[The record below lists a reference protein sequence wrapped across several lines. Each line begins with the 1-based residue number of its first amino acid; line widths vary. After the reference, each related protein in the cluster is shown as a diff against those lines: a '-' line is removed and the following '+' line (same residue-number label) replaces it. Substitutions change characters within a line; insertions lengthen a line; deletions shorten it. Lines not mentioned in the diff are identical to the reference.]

1 MLVILARADLRIPG
15 CRSLKEKRHVVKTLT
30 AAIRSRFEVSVAEVG
45 SQDLW
50 QRAELGLAVVAA
62 DAHHA
67 RRVVHAIERFIEG
80 SPGVEVIEVD
90 VTEHHPEDVA

>member
-1 MLVILARADLRIPG
+1 MLVLLARVDLRIPG

-50 QRAELGLAVVAA
+50 QRAELGVAVVAA
-62 DAHHA
+62 DVHHA
-67 RRVVHAIERFIEG
+67 RRVTHAIERLVEG
-80 SPGVEVIEVD
+80 HPGVEVIGVE